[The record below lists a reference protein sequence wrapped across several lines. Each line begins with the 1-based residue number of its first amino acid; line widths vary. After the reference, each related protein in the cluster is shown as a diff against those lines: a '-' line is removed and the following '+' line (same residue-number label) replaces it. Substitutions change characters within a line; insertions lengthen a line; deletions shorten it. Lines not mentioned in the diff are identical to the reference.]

1 MRMEI
6 TNTFPDYLSEL
17 ENKIV
22 FFDND
27 LLVFDNLKDFNVKG
41 KIEVE
46 VYVLTLCTK
55 GHGTLAVNEKKC
67 ELKSNDIF
75 ICRPSHILET
85 LMMSVDFECLCICM
99 TREFLQDILMRS
111 NSSWNMKVYIEDNPV
126 LHIDEEDAELIIQ
139 YAQLIKATM
148 AQSNKH
154 YYKEIVTSLLCAMS
168 FDFSNILEKKISAE
182 KPMFSTSENLFN
194 DFFDT
199 DFMPRT
205 NATAP
210 AINVKESAVD
220 YEVEVAAPGMTK
232 EDFNVHLNQEG
243 DLHIKM
249 ESKKEHNEDNKKAH
263 YLRREFAYSKFEQT
277 LILPDDVDRNNISAK
292 VADGVL
298 TVTLPKLKKEE
309 QNVVRQIT
317 VG

>member
-1 MRMEI
+1 MEI

-55 GHGTLAVNEKKC
+55 GHSTLAVNEKKC

-139 YAQLIKATM
+139 YAQLIKVTM

-194 DFFDT
+194 DFFDLLT
-199 DFMPRT
+199 STVARHRPVAYYAEKLNIT
-205 NATAP
+205 SKYLSVICKKVSGKTAL
-210 AINVKESAVD
+210 E
-220 YEVEVAAPGMTK
+220 
-232 EDFNVHLNQEG
+232 
-243 DLHIKM
+243 
-249 ESKKEHNEDNKKAH
+249 
-263 YLRREFAYSKFEQT
+263 
-277 LILPDDVDRNNISAK
+277 ILSSSYKCNFLVQD
-292 VADGVL
+292 
-298 TVTLPKLKKEE
+298 
-309 QNVVRQIT
+309 
-317 VG
+317 

>member
-168 FDFSNILEKKISAE
+168 FNFSNILEKKISAE

-194 DFFDT
+194 DFFDLLT
-199 DFMPRT
+199 STVARHRPVAYYAEKLNVT
-205 NATAP
+205 SKYLSVICKKVSGKTALEIITEY
-210 AINVKESAVD
+210 AIKEIETQLQRRDKTIKGIAV
-220 YEVEVAAPGMTK
+220 ELG
-232 EDFNVHLNQEG
+232 
-243 DLHIKM
+243 
-249 ESKKEHNEDNKKAH
+249 
-263 YLRREFAYSKFEQT
+263 FE
-277 LILPDDVDRNNISAK
+277 NISYFSK
-292 VADGVL
+292 YFKHFTGIS
-298 TVTLPKLKKEE
+298 PKKYRETNKRE
-309 QNVVRQIT
+309 R
-317 VG
+317 

>member
-1 MRMEI
+1 MEI

-148 AQSNKH
+148 AQNNKH

-168 FDFSNILEKKISAE
+168 FDFSNILEKKIFGRKAH
-182 KPMFSTSENLFN
+182 
-194 DFFDT
+194 
-199 DFMPRT
+199 
-205 NATAP
+205 
-210 AINVKESAVD
+210 V
-220 YEVEVAAPGMTK
+220 
-232 EDFNVHLNQEG
+232 
-243 DLHIKM
+243 LHIRKPVQRLFRPA
-249 ESKKEHNEDNKKAH
+249 NFDRRAPPACGI
-263 YLRREFAYSKFEQT
+263 LRRETK
-277 LILPDDVDRNNISAK
+277 RNLEIPVGYMQESERKDSA
-292 VADGVL
+292 
-298 TVTLPKLKKEE
+298 
-309 QNVVRQIT
+309 
-317 VG
+317 

>member
-6 TNTFPDYLSEL
+6 TNTFPNYLSEL

-85 LMMSVDFECLCICM
+85 LMMSVDFECLCM
-99 TREFLQDILMRS
+99 
-111 NSSWNMKVYIEDNPV
+111 
-126 LHIDEEDAELIIQ
+126 IIQ

-194 DFFDT
+194 DFFDLLT
-199 DFMPRT
+199 STVARHRPVAYYAEKLNVT
-205 NATAP
+205 SKYLSVICKKVSGKTALEIITEY
-210 AINVKESAVD
+210 AIKEIETQLQRRDKTIKGIAV
-220 YEVEVAAPGMTK
+220 ELG
-232 EDFNVHLNQEG
+232 
-243 DLHIKM
+243 
-249 ESKKEHNEDNKKAH
+249 
-263 YLRREFAYSKFEQT
+263 FE
-277 LILPDDVDRNNISAK
+277 NISYFSK
-292 VADGVL
+292 YFKHFTGIS
-298 TVTLPKLKKEE
+298 PKKYRETNKRE
-309 QNVVRQIT
+309 R
-317 VG
+317 